1 MFWNVRLQ
9 HKRMIVGFFHPYA
22 MDGGPYG
29 NRPMH
34 TLADPLVPTA
44 SALVSS
50 SGRRCEARGAAV
62 GRSKRS
68 MQPARHAVQRA
79 CSSNAVRTHNLQHRT
94 CNLPTACSVTQ
105 VAASV
110 SFGARSL
117 RSVRSCRMSTSSCA
131 PQPAPYRPQD
141 PQEYS
146 ADSDD
151 RVGLHSY
158 VKDGPHIA
166 DSGDGIIE
174 NACKHFGLPELGM
187 GCLALLVALWLCL
200 WPCCTRGGA
209 GRIGFVRLSRTMW
222 IEPKTYPRCDNVVP
236 LPSACCCTV
245 PLRLRHAASL
255 WRRLTLLGQSFGAL
269 LLAWEGLTVC

>member
-1 MFWNVRLQ
+1 
-9 HKRMIVGFFHPYA
+9 
-22 MDGGPYG
+22 
-29 NRPMH
+29 
-34 TLADPLVPTA
+34 
-44 SALVSS
+44 
-50 SGRRCEARGAAV
+50 
-62 GRSKRS
+62 

-187 GCLALLVALWLCL
+187 GCLAL
-200 WPCCTRGGA
+200 WPC
-209 GRIGFVRLSRTMW
+209 GFACGL
-222 IEPKTYPRCDNVVP
+222 VV
-236 LPSACCCTV
+236 
-245 PLRLRHAASL
+245 HAAVQGVSA
-255 WRRLTLLGQSFGAL
+255 SCA
-269 LLAWEGLTVC
+269 